1 MHDQMSILNLVLEE
15 HRRRRP
21 YPTHQNAL
29 DVRPGG
35 PGRVT
40 TWISSL
46 ARKRHR

>member
-1 MHDQMSILNLVLEE
+1 MHDPMSILYVVLEE
-15 HRRRRP
+15 HRRRHP
-21 YPTHQNAL
+21 SPTHQNAL
-29 DVRPGG
+29 DVRSGG